1 MVQIT
6 LKLLVAA
13 LSFKKKE
20 RENESS
26 KLFGSG

>member
-13 LSFKKKE
+13 LILKE